1 MIGLTVI
8 GLILGGLAGYF
19 GGKFIED
26 YGVQIVGFV
35 AAFIGVLLLTTTISG
50 IPPIGKMAAAFLG
63 GLLGFY
69 FANQIRRY
77 VLSIGTA
84 IIGSGM
90 FVFGLDQYI
99 PGLPDVL
106 PKNGAQITQLSP
118 ATFGYLAG
126 FVILVCL
133 GSFI

>member
-1 MIGLTVI
+1 
-8 GLILGGLAGYF
+8 
-19 GGKFIED
+19 
-26 YGVQIVGFV
+26 
-35 AAFIGVLLLTTTISG
+35 
-50 IPPIGKMAAAFLG
+50 
-63 GLLGFY
+63 
-69 FANQIRRY
+69 
-77 VLSIGTA
+77 
-84 IIGSGM
+84 M